1 MRKFCK
7 VLKIK
12 NLMPQH
18 IQISFRPQLLC
29 PSLPAMEISVAQSE
43 LAPKPLALH
52 ELLTLPPSSERSVGF
67 GFRRFFISDCRAGC
81 VCPEN
86 TEPMHMH
93 YICKCLMNSGERLII
108 LVNTIISTWEGSL
121 LSAAGAPYP
130 TDLSLP
136 QISFDRRS
144 QLLKWKAVSFRHYP
158 HKTHWLS

>member
-7 VLKIK
+7 ALKIK
-12 NLMPQH
+12 NLSLLMPQH

-93 YICKCLMNSGERLII
+93 YICKKSDEFRWTSDNSSEHNYIHLRRKPAFC
-108 LVNTIISTWEGSL
+108 SRS
-121 LSAAGAPYP
+121 
-130 TDLSLP
+130 SLP
-136 QISFDRRS
+136 NWPFF
-144 QLLKWKAVSFRHYP
+144 A
-158 HKTHWLS
+158 TNLSWQALTITKVKSCFLSSLSP